1 MNVRSTKGAA
11 IACVLAAMFAGGV
24 AHAAEKAEKAGSN
37 QVKCMGTNSCK
48 GKGNCSSA
56 KNDCKGENA
65 CKGQSYTIERS
76 AKDCTDKG
84 GTVAST
90 SEK

>member
-24 AHAAEKAEKAGSN
+24 AHAGEKAEKAGSN
-37 QVKCMGTNSCK
+37 AVKCMGTNSCK

-65 CKGQSYTIERS
+65 CKGQSYTMERS

-90 SEK
+90 SEE

>member
-1 MNVRSTKGAA
+1 MDVRSTKGAA
-11 IACVLAAMFAGGV
+11 IACVLAAMFAGGI
-24 AHAAEKAEKAGSN
+24 AYAEEKAEKAGSN
-37 QVKCMGTNSCK
+37 AVKCMGTNSCK

-65 CKGQSYTIERS
+65 CKGQSYTMERS

-84 GTVAST
+84 GTVAPA
-90 SEK
+90 SEM